1 MRTMRGARSRNPASM
16 RRVHRSGGSNTC
28 ESDDRIS
35 IERPRSPERRDHV
48 AREELE
54 ASRLELRRNA
64 AAGVELGDDS
74 IQTELVAQLP
84 QPLDHAGRGAE
95 GHLALQHVVIREARH
110 ALGLE
115 AAAVGR
121 SRARATD
128 GRAGELRL
136 ALEER
141 RETLPR
147 LFDRTLVGRR
157 DVDRNAE
164 IHAWYAGMPGVAPPL
179 AIGPELRLQIR
190 DLGRT

>member
-1 MRTMRGARSRNPASM
+1 MRVMRGARSRKAASM

-54 ASRLELRRNA
+54 ASRLELRR
-64 AAGVELGDDS
+64 
-74 IQTELVAQLP
+74 
-84 QPLDHAGRGAE
+84 
-95 GHLALQHVVIREARH
+95 
-110 ALGLE
+110 E

-121 SRARATD
+121 SRARAAH

-157 DVDRNAE
+157 DIDRNAE
-164 IHAWYAGMPGVAPPL
+164 
-179 AIGPELRLQIR
+179 
-190 DLGRT
+190 